1 MLLIGWTTVE
11 TRDQGVNIAD
21 TLVSAGLVACA
32 QIEGPLTSVYPWEGK
47 LHRDE
52 EYRVTLKFDAAAAD
66 QVEQRLLGLH
76 PYDTPQWIVVKA
88 DHVAE
93 KYLSWA
99 KANSSSL
106 PFSA

>member
-1 MLLIGWTTVE
+1 MLLIGWTTVAN
-11 TRDQGVNIAD
+11 RDQGVKIAD

-32 QIEGPLTSVYPWEGK
+32 QIEGPVTSVYQWEGD

-52 EYRVTLKFDAAAAD
+52 EYRVTLKFSAAAAD
-66 QVEQRLLGLH
+66 QVEQRVLDLH

-88 DHVAE
+88 EHVTE

-99 KANSSSL
+99 MANSSSL